1 VTWGSPVGSQAP
13 GRPPTLA
20 PVDTVAIDDVDIARL
35 RDERLARL
43 QAQMRAHDLNV
54 LLLANEP
61 NIRYTTGAT
70 AMPPYAMSTF
80 VRCAVVPAEGTPIL
94 FEHGNSMHRSS
105 GIAVDVRRMHA
116 WEFFDDPMSEANV
129 WAREVVAAMDELG
142 VDRTRIGLDRMGTP
156 GFLALTEAGCG
167 FVDSA
172 PVTQAARE
180 VKTPEEIRLFRAN
193 APIVMEQLHTVE
205 ATIAPGAREREIFA
219 AMAQTGLAR
228 GVEYYATNTVCSGP
242 NTNPWRAEAT
252 DRAIEPGDLVYVDTD
267 TVGVGGGF
275 FCVSRTFAC
284 GSPSPAQRETY
295 RVAFEWLEQMKAL
308 VRPGITCGELAEI
321 APLPP
326 ERYLPQRYE
335 CMVHGVGLEEE
346 NPSVCFP
353 ADGQSN
359 GDRVLEPG
367 MLLVVELY
375 CGEVGADHG
384 VKLGDEVLV
393 TDDGIEVLAPYPFE
407 DALLS

>member
-1 VTWGSPVGSQAP
+1 M
-13 GRPPTLA
+13 
-20 PVDTVAIDDVDIARL
+20 DTVTIGDVDLARL
-35 RDERLARL
+35 RDERLVRL
-43 QAQMRAHDLNV
+43 QAQMRAHDLEV

-61 NIRYTTGAT
+61 NIRYATGAT

-80 VRCAVVPAEGTPIL
+80 VRCAVVPVEGTPIL

-105 GIAVDVRRMHA
+105 GIALDVRRMHA
-116 WEFFDDPMSEANV
+116 WEFFDDPMAEARV
-129 WAREVVAAMDELG
+129 WAGEVVAAMAELG

-156 GFLALTEAGCG
+156 GFLALSEAGCG

-180 VKTPEEIRLFRAN
+180 VKTPEEVRLFRAN
-193 APIVMEQLHTVE
+193 APIVMEQLRTVE
-205 ATIAPGAREREIFA
+205 AAIAPGVQERELFA
-219 AMAQTGLAR
+219 AMAQTGPGPGGRVLRHEHGVLGPQHEPLAGRSHGPRDRARRPRLRRHRHGGRGR
-228 GVEYYATNTVCSGP
+228 GVLLRLSNVRVRARPRPRSATPTV
-242 NTNPWRAEAT
+242 RRF
-252 DRAIEPGDLVYVDTD
+252 D
-267 TVGVGGGF
+267 
-275 FCVSRTFAC
+275 
-284 GSPSPAQRETY
+284 
-295 RVAFEWLEQMKAL
+295 WLERMKAL

-335 CMVHGVGLEEE
+335 CMIHGVGLEEE

-393 TDDGIEVLAPYPFE
+393 TDDGIEVLAPYPFD
-407 DALLS
+407 DALRS